1 VLFSY
6 ACHATTLDGYLWSGD
21 YPGVAQSELESRH
34 PGLVAMFHAGCGADQ
49 NPIPRRTVELCEQ
62 YGKTLAASVEDVL
75 TKEMATVKPEIRTS
89 FRLTELGFEGELSRE
104 KLQEIAAQSGNY
116 RGQWARRQIELIDSG
131 VPLQKGYSYPVQVW
145 RLGGRTW
152 IALGGEVVVDY
163 ALRFKKEYGP
173 DTWVTGYTNDVMAYI
188 PSLRIQQE
196 GGYESSSMDVYGLP
210 GSGWARDVEERIAS
224 AVAACLRD

>member
-1 VLFSY
+1 
-6 ACHATTLDGYLWSGD
+6 
-21 YPGVAQSELESRH
+21 
-34 PGLVAMFHAGCGADQ
+34 
-49 NPIPRRTVELCEQ
+49 VELCEH
-62 YGKTLAASVEDVL
+62 YGKTMAESVEKVL
-75 TKEMATVKPEIRTS
+75 TQEVKPVIPALKTS

-104 KLQEIAAQSGNY
+104 KLQEIAAQSKNY
-116 RGQWARRQIELIDSG
+116 RRQWARRQIELMDSG
-131 VPLQKGYSYPVQVW
+131 VPLQKSYPYPVQVW
-145 RLGGRTW
+145 RLGDQLW

-210 GSGWARDVEERIAS
+210 AAGWARDVEERIAS
-224 AVAACLRD
+224 AVASCIRELR